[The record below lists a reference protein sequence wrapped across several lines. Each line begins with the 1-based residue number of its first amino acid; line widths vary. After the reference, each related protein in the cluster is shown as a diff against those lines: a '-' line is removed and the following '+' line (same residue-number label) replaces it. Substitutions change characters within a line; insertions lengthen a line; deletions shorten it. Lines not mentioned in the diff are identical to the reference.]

1 MTATP
6 PRTDAVP
13 SCDEHLQAIARDGYT
28 ILENV
33 VDPAW
38 MDEITD
44 AIASVGR
51 AEKIAPATNE
61 FEGLETLCLY
71 NRLAHSDPFAQI
83 PAFEPLLEGV
93 VGVLDRG
100 CLVVDIGP

>member
-6 PRTDAVP
+6 PRSGAVP
-13 SCDEHLQAIARDGYT
+13 SRDEHRQAIARDGYT

-44 AIASVGR
+44 AIASIDR

-61 FEGLETLCLY
+61 F
-71 NRLAHSDPFAQI
+71 
-83 PAFEPLLEGV
+83 
-93 VGVLDRG
+93 
-100 CLVVDIGP
+100 

>member
-1 MTATP
+1 MRFEAGQRLFADDRDTP
-6 PRTDAVP
+6 QTNAV
-13 SCDEHLQAIARDGYT
+13 SSRDEHLQAIARDGYT

-38 MDEITD
+38 MDAITD

-61 FEGLETLCLY
+61 FEG
-71 NRLAHSDPFAQI
+71 
-83 PAFEPLLEGV
+83 
-93 VGVLDRG
+93 VLDRG
-100 CLVVDIGP
+100 CLVSTSSSIDIGP